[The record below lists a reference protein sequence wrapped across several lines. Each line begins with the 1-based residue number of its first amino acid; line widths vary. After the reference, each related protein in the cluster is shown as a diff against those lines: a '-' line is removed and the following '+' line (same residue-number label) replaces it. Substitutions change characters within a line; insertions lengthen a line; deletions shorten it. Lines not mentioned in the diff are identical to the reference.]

1 MTIPTFQD
9 VMLPLLN
16 LASERE
22 ILTVRDAKDDLAS
35 QLGLTEEERTERL
48 PSKNQGTFHNRV
60 AWAKT
65 YLKEAGLLEMVK
77 RGHFKISPL
86 GRDTLASQPER
97 IDTAFLNQFPGYRE
111 FKAAGDTEE
120 EPTQIAST
128 KSVGDDEMTPDAA
141 IDLAEKQINREL
153 SADLLCQIQTE
164 SHQFFE
170 KLVLDLMLA
179 MGYGG
184 TGAEAGVLTNAG
196 ADEGID
202 GIINEDRLGLDLI
215 YLQAKKWKDSV
226 GRPEIQKFVGA
237 LHGKRARKGV
247 FLTTST
253 FTREAREYVST
264 IEPKVVLI
272 DGKKLAQLMISFDV
286 GVSTAKVVKIKR
298 IDIDYFSAD

>member
-1 MTIPTFQD
+1 
-9 VMLPLLN
+9 MLPLLK
-16 LASERE
+16 LAATAD
-22 ILTVRDAKDDLAS
+22 ILTVRDAKDELAD
-35 QLGLTEEERTERL
+35 QLGLTEEERTELL
-48 PSKNQGTFHNRV
+48 PSRAQGTFHNRV

-65 YLKEAGLLEMVK
+65 YLKEAGLLEMIK
-77 RGHFKISPL
+77 RGHFKISSL
-86 GRDTLASQPER
+86 GREILTSKPER
-97 IDTAFLNQFPGYRE
+97 IDMKYLNQFQGYRE
-111 FKAAGDTEE
+111 FRSNNGSRDETV
-120 EPTQIAST
+120 PD
-128 KSVGDDEMTPDAA
+128 SVVHAESNDEMTPDDA
-141 IDLAEKQINREL
+141 IVSAETEIHREL
-153 SADLLCQIQTE
+153 SADLLSQIQAE

-184 TGAEAGVLTNAG
+184 TGADAGVLTNAG

-215 YLQAKKWKDSV
+215 YLQAKRWKDSV